1 MADLREARRVL
12 VVADRP
18 AAITIGHWCR
28 TISALGDGGLEWV
41 VITWDR
47 LEKVADHTWDVIIAD
62 EAHALRRTTTKR
74 WKLWARVSGHG
85 KPHDAAPFVIATTAT
100 PGHTPLELPYLAPA
114 YAQVL
119 GEPMR
124 QWASATKAGEIFA
137 DALERHGVG
146 VEHGRYGATWTSD
159 PARRAADLTL
169 VRGWLD
175 DERPPAMLHRAAPW
189 GPVPISGMPVA
200 LTPAERTAYEAEWGE
215 FCREMDIAR
224 RGRNVAKGRAALLRF
239 RQKAGLMRVDSTVAW
254 IAQQVETER
263 QVACSV
269 EFVATAAD
277 PIADRLR
284 DSGIEVATIY
294 GRDRFD
300 PEAERL
306 RFQTGEAKVCV
317 FTTVAS
323 ISLHAGETLADG
335 RQASTEPRVGVFHQA
350 RFSGIAGRQVT
361 GRTHRDHQVS
371 PWHIAYAE
379 GTVEEQV
386 GKVMVERIAAA
397 SDTVGSDTTGW
408 PTSPAS
414 SAPTGCRPR
423 RSPRTAA
430 DGTPTGCKTA
440 RAHSAR
446 GADAHSPDARRR
458 IPGRLSD
465 RAGTGAPTGLVPP
478 AAETERLART
488 REEEHEEHQHVH
500 DVLVHERVV
509 GRREDG
515 APHHHQEQCA
525 GIRRD
530 AHGDAE
536 HQGDADACEAE
547 HEQPVSPS
555 RTGDGVVGALEGS
568 SRAEAEEPE
577 GGAAAVDPG
586 VLRLRCV
593 AESEHLVEERPQED
607 PAERDPGEAA
617 EEVGGSRPAGGGRGR
632 RRLTRRT
639 GGSRVVGRGEG
650 LRCQRS

>member
-1 MADLREARRVL
+1 MPVAGPGERLWVLDVPYGTQVEGATWHPAVKTHLYVGRRLPALLQPYSPGPHTLGRFVENTLNPDDPTPAPEPTDALEPRRIQFEAADAIAARAAAGGRMFLLADEPGVGKTISAVLGATAVGDLRGARRVL

-28 TISALGDGGLEWV
+28 TITALCDGGLEWV

-47 LEKVADHTWDVIIAD
+47 LEKVKDHAWDVIIAD

-74 WKLWARVSGHG
+74 WKHWTRISGHAL
-85 KPHDAAPFVIATTAT
+85 PHDRAPFVIATTAT

-124 QWASATKAGEIFA
+124 DWTTATQPGPTFA
-137 DALERHGVG
+137 AALERHGIG
-146 VEHGRYGATWTSD
+146 MEQGRHGAAWTTD
-159 PARRAADLTL
+159 PARRAADLKL
-169 VRGWLD
+169 VRGWLAD
-175 DERPPAMLHRAAPW
+175 DRPPAMLHRAAPW

-200 LTPAERTAYEAEWGE
+200 LSPAERTAYEAEWGE

-239 RQKAGLMRVDSTVAW
+239 RQKAGLIRVDSTVDW
-254 IAQQVETER
+254 IAQQVQAER

-284 DSGIEVATIY
+284 DAGIAVATIY

-300 PEAERL
+300 SEAERL

-397 SDTVGSDTTGW
+397 SDTVGSDTTGL
-408 PTSPAS
+408 
-414 SAPTGCRPR
+414 
-423 RSPRTAA
+423 A
-430 DGTPTGCKTA
+430 DLA
-440 RAHSAR
+440 QLL
-446 GADAHSPDARRR
+446 GADW
-458 IPGRLSD
+458 L
-465 RAGTGAPTGLVPP
+465 P
-478 AAETERLART
+478 ATTLT
-488 REEEHEEHQHVH
+488 
-500 DVLVHERVV
+500 
-509 GRREDG
+509 EDG
-515 APHHHQEQCA
+515 A
-525 GIRRD
+525 
-530 AHGDAE
+530 
-536 HQGDADACEAE
+536 
-547 HEQPVSPS
+547 
-555 RTGDGVVGALEGS
+555 
-568 SRAEAEEPE
+568 
-577 GGAAAVDPG
+577 
-586 VLRLRCV
+586 
-593 AESEHLVEERPQED
+593 
-607 PAERDPGEAA
+607 
-617 EEVGGSRPAGGGRGR
+617 
-632 RRLTRRT
+632 
-639 GGSRVVGRGEG
+639 
-650 LRCQRS
+650 